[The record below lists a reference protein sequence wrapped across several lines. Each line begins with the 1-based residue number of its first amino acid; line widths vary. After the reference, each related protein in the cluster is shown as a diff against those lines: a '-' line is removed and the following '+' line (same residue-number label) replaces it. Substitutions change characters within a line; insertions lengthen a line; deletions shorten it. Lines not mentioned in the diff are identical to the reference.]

1 MVKRDTTT
9 DLDDEGRR
17 GLQQIKRAQNA
28 REGGGGGE
36 ERGRGGGGGGRRGGG
51 GGGDACLNQS
61 LPVLD
66 FQQILKLCDTL
77 QRAAEKPPVSSK
89 TVASHREELC
99 I

>member
-1 MVKRDTTT
+1 MYSTAGVGEGARD
-9 DLDDEGRR
+9 
-17 GLQQIKRAQNA
+17 
-28 REGGGGGE
+28 GGK
-36 ERGRGGGGGGRRGGG
+36 ERFQVAGRGERRGGG